1 MLSANTQSNRTVCN
15 NYSIVQDSVVEN
27 DETFLAIFNTPDS
40 AIILE
45 RNNATVTITDTSSMY
60 SKKKEK
66 ILVQKNCNIFLY
78 VVSLALPVLIKDGT
92 PEQVVE
98 GSQINLCIV
107 HEGRLDRD
115 VVVILIVQ
123 SSTASGKKVCWCL
136 KVDCV

>member
-1 MLSANTQSNRTVCN
+1 MPV
-15 NYSIVQDSVVEN
+15 SIE
-27 DETFLAIFNTPDS
+27 
-40 AIILE
+40 
-45 RNNATVTITDTSSMY
+45 
-60 SKKKEK
+60 
-66 ILVQKNCNIFLY
+66 
-78 VVSLALPVLIKDGT
+78 DGT

-136 KVDCV
+136 EVVYNKLCIKLCHHNSIFKSVSQVVELLDYNKTFEQYFESIIVTICRT